1 MEKENCEGCKKL
13 RNQYAAVGVVAG
25 VAVGFGLAFAF
36 FQYVRKLC
44 CPGCLVGRRFVRVCN
59 SEEEGLNNGIRRS
72 VE

>member
-36 FQYVRKLC
+36 FQYVRK
-44 CPGCLVGRRFVRVCN
+44 
-59 SEEEGLNNGIRRS
+59 
-72 VE
+72 